1 MPLKLAWQ
9 TARIEAIAD
18 PTPRIRSLVLRVGWQ
33 RPFRAGQ
40 YVDVRLTAP
49 DGYQAQR
56 SYSIASAPIDPERI
70 ELMIER
76 LEGGEVS
83 GFFHE
88 VAEVGDEIELRGPIG
103 NPFTW
108 APVDGGPVLLCG
120 GGSGVVPLLS
130 MVRERTATADTTPML
145 LLHSVRTLDEVIA
158 RRELTELAAA
168 GSGFQLILALTR
180 QVPPVPGTHGRRID
194 GPLVAEALARLP
206 APPRRVFVCGANRF
220 VGPVADLLVDQ
231 GVEPAIIRTE
241 RYGE

>member
-9 TARIEAIAD
+9 EARIEAIRQL
-18 PTPRIRSLVLRVGWQ
+18 TPRIRSLVLQVGWQ

-56 SYSIASAPIDPERI
+56 SYSIASAPVDPVRI

-76 LEGGEVS
+76 LEDGEVS

-108 APVDGGPVLLCG
+108 APEDGGPVLLCG

-130 MVRERTATADTTPML
+130 MIRQRTALGDIQPML
-145 LLHSVRTLDEVIA
+145 LLYSVRTQDEVIA
-158 RRELTELAAA
+158 HRELTELAAA
-168 GSGFQLILALTR
+168 GNGFQLILALTR
-180 QVPPVPGTHGRRID
+180 QVPPVPGTYGRRID

-206 APPRRVFVCGANRF
+206 APPGRVFVCGANRF